1 MAKPS
6 QQYGEILR
14 RTPVFRSCPERV
26 LHIALFQ
33 VDQVAFDTMTV
44 EIPAKKNV
52 WKLNSWSF
60 YGVQSCWKERKS
72 GY

>member
-14 RTPVFRSCPERV
+14 RTPVFCSCPERV

-44 EIPAKKNV
+44 EIPAKKMFG
-52 WKLNSWSF
+52 S
-60 YGVQSCWKERKS
+60 
-72 GY
+72 